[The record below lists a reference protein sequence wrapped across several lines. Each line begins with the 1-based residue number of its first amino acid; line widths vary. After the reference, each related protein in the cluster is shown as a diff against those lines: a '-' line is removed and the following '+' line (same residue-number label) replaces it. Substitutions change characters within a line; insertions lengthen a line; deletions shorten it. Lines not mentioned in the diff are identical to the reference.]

1 VRYRRQVR
9 RLIVAIGLLAAGV
22 AGVGIGLSRSSAERA
37 SCGFDFPV
45 GPPDGAGFDDAQPF
59 GANHHLG
66 NDWARQGGG
75 NTLGLFAF
83 AVADGVVTD
92 AQDYGGGWGNVVR
105 VLHTCGDRV
114 ESLYA
119 HLDRVYVIKGT
130 RVVRG
135 QPIGTIGTAGGRYQA
150 HLHFEIRDRVMPL
163 GGGYSTNRSGYLD
176 PAGYIRHHR
185 PAVSE

>member
-1 VRYRRQVR
+1 MR
-9 RLIVAIGLLAAGV
+9 RLTVAMGLLVAGA
-22 AGVGIGLSRSSAERA
+22 AGVGIGLSRPSDRA
-37 SCGFDFPV
+37 SCRFDFPV
-45 GPPDGAGFDDAQPF
+45 GPPDGAGFYDAQPF

-83 AVADGVVTD
+83 AAADGVVTD

-119 HLDRVYVIKGT
+119 HLDRMYVTKGA

-135 QPIGTIGTAGGRYQA
+135 QP
-150 HLHFEIRDRVMPL
+150 L
-163 GGGYSTNRSGYLD
+163 
-176 PAGYIRHHR
+176 
-185 PAVSE
+185 